1 MILTKEEQDRMI
13 AEREIVNASTP
24 EYQLGKLMERVCQ
37 LEKAMADAKAID
49 ARRSSI
55 ELGTPAKGGS
65 IKLYIDP
72 GASAEE
78 NDRLLAEEVRLYVN
92 AGGIGLAVDERI
104 MKMAKAKN
112 DEAVR
117 ASVSESKAV

>member
-1 MILTKEEQDRMI
+1 MVTLTPEEQDRMI
-13 AEREIVNASTP
+13 REQNAVNESTP

-37 LEKAMADAKAID
+37 LEKTVADAKAVD
-49 ARRSSI
+49 ARRTSV

-72 GASAEE
+72 GASGEE
-78 NDRLLAEEVRLYVN
+78 NDRLLAEAVRLYSN

-104 MKMAKAKN
+104 MAMAKAKN
-112 DEAVR
+112 DEA
-117 ASVSESKAV
+117 AKAAYLKVV